1 MLQFIVVLVCCWNVC
16 ERGVAQLQFPLFTTT
31 NNKNHAVTLPA
42 GVEAGQTI
50 HVQAPDG
57 RLNAI
62 VIPPGFGPGSTFTV
76 EFASDEPAHVPSTK
90 TSTPTPSV
98 YATPTA
104 QVQAASTSSA
114 AVDDGFAAGFN
125 NPNYVP
131 PTATATA
138 VSYNE
143 PEVNVNPYYNHETDP
158 DSSSY
163 PTTSATP
170 VYSSTPQYPSK

>member
-1 MLQFIVVLVCCWNVC
+1 
-16 ERGVAQLQFPLFTTT
+16 
-31 NNKNHAVTLPA
+31 
-42 GVEAGQTI
+42 
-50 HVQAPDG
+50 VQAPDG

-76 EFASDEPAHVPSTK
+76 EFAPEEAAPAAPTK

-104 QVQAASTSSA
+104 QVQAASA
-114 AVDDGFAAGFN
+114 ADDGFAAGFN

-138 VSYNE
+138 VSHNE
-143 PEVNVNPYYNHETDP
+143 PEVNVNPYEP
-158 DSSSY
+158 DVDLSSY

-170 VYSSTPQYPSK
+170 VYSSAPQYPSK

>member
-1 MLQFIVVLVCCWNVC
+1 
-16 ERGVAQLQFPLFTTT
+16 
-31 NNKNHAVTLPA
+31 
-42 GVEAGQTI
+42 
-50 HVQAPDG
+50 VQAPDG

-76 EFASDEPAHVPSTK
+76 EFAPEEAAHAAPTK

-98 YATPTA
+98 YATPTT

-143 PEVNVNPYYNHETDP
+143 PEVNVNPYNNYEP
-158 DSSSY
+158 DVDLSSY

-170 VYSSTPQYPSK
+170 VYSSAPQYPSK

>member
-1 MLQFIVVLVCCWNVC
+1 LLEIYNVRVVAHSQYPIFN
-16 ERGVAQLQFPLFTTT
+16 TITNT
-31 NNKNHAVTLPA
+31 NNNNNNNHAVTLPA
-42 GVEAGQTI
+42 GVEPGQTI

-76 EFASDEPAHVPSTK
+76 EFAPDEAAPAK
-90 TSTPTPSV
+90 TSAPTPSV

-104 QVQAASTSSA
+104 HAEAADASSA

-143 PEVNVNPYYNHETDP
+143 PEVNVNPYSNHEP
-158 DSSSY
+158 DDDLSSY

-170 VYSSTPQYPSK
+170 LYSSAPQYPSK

>member
-1 MLQFIVVLVCCWNVC
+1 
-16 ERGVAQLQFPLFTTT
+16 
-31 NNKNHAVTLPA
+31 
-42 GVEAGQTI
+42 
-50 HVQAPDG
+50 VQAPDG

-76 EFASDEPAHVPSTK
+76 EFAPEEAAHVPPAK

-104 QVQAASTSSA
+104 HAQAAGTSSA

-143 PEVNVNPYYNHETDP
+143 PEVNVNPYYNHEP
-158 DSSSY
+158 DVDLSSY

-170 VYSSTPQYPSK
+170 VYSSAPQYPSK